1 LGVVDT
7 FRVIEIGRQNYLQA
21 MQLDF
26 LAQPLLKADAVAEPT
41 MSIRGMSSGSIEGR
55 PMSL

>member
-1 LGVVDT
+1 MVDT

-41 MSIRGMSSGSIEGR
+41 MSIRGMSSGSIEGG